1 MVQSVKTWGGFNH
14 KNRRVSIDRTKK
26 GRYTLLDSPAKG
38 FADVTT
44 IETIFPNPRDYDQ
57 NVETLGVCK
66 IESPVRNRDFIDD
79 DERILVT
86 ENVKDLQ
93 RSTERLGVTP
103 SFERAGPHRKIFH
116 DPAWSRVGIV
126 TAGGLCPGLNHVI
139 KGLVEILSFDYGIRT
154 IYGIRY
160 GYAGLVPRHG
170 HEPIMLD
177 TDTVDTI
184 HEQGG
189 TLLGSSRGQQ
199 DIGEIVDTLSRMNIN
214 LLFCIGGDG
223 SLRGARAI
231 AEECKRRNLAVS
243 VLGIPKTIDND
254 LHFVGRSFGFETAV
268 GEATSIIQAA
278 HTEAKGA
285 FNGIGLVKLMG
296 RDSGFIA
303 AYAALA
309 NPVVNF
315 CLIPELDFEMEGPHG
330 LLAALER
337 RFDRY
342 KDHAVIVVAE
352 GAGQRHIADEPER
365 KDASGNILKKDIGD
379 YLKQRI
385 TDHFK
390 KAKKE
395 ASVKYF
401 DPSYTIRSVPAKG
414 TDAIRCY
421 MLARNAV
428 HAAMAGRTNCVV
440 GNQNDWYTLVPI
452 RLATIDRQKVNLNSD
467 LWRAVLDATGQTIY
481 FGGGTDGG
489 ARP

>member
-1 MVQSVKTWGGFNH
+1 MSLIEKILSSP
-14 KNRRVSIDRTKK
+14 KEYS
-26 GRYTLLDSPAKG
+26 LD
-38 FADVTT
+38 
-44 IETIFPNPRDYDQ
+44 
-57 NVETLGVCK
+57 VETLGTCK

-79 DERILVT
+79 DERILIT
-86 ENVKDLQ
+86 DNAKDLQ
-93 RSTERLGVTP
+93 RAAERLGVTP
-103 SFERAGPHRKIFH
+103 SFERAGPHQKIFH
-116 DPAWSRVGIV
+116 DPSWSRVGIV

-139 KGLVEILSFDYGIRT
+139 KGLVEILSFDYGIKT

-160 GYAGLVPRHG
+160 GYAGLIPRYG
-170 HEPIMLD
+170 YEPVLLD
-177 TDTVDTI
+177 TDRVDTI

-189 TLLGSSRGQQ
+189 TMLGSSRGQQ
-199 DIGEIVDTLSRMNIN
+199 NTGEIVDTLARMNIN

-223 SLRGARAI
+223 SLRCALDI
-231 AEECKRRNLAVS
+231 AEECKRRRLAIS
-243 VLGIPKTIDND
+243 VIGIPKTIDND

-268 GEATSIIQAA
+268 AEATQIIQAA
-278 HTEAKGA
+278 HTEAKGT

-303 AYAALA
+303 AYATLA

-315 CLIPELDFEMEGPHG
+315 CLIPELDFELEGPNG
-330 LLAALER
+330 LLEALSY
-337 RFDRY
+337 RFSRF

-352 GAGQRHIADEPER
+352 GAGQRHIVGEPEHQ
-365 KDASGNILKKDIGD
+365 DASGNILKKDIGE
-379 YLKQRI
+379 YLKRRI

-390 KAKKE
+390 KAKRE
-395 ASVKYF
+395 SSVKYF

-452 RLATIDRQKVNLNSD
+452 RLATIERQKVNLNSD

-481 FGGGTDGG
+481 FSGGLKTNGGVNGTGMLNG
-489 ARP
+489 VMP

>member
-1 MVQSVKTWGGFNH
+1 MTIIEQLFSNPQ
-14 KNRRVSIDRTKK
+14 D
-26 GRYTLLDSPAKG
+26 YTLNA
-38 FADVTT
+38 
-44 IETIFPNPRDYDQ
+44 
-57 NVETLGVCK
+57 ETLGPCK
-66 IESPVRNRDFIDD
+66 IESPVRNRDFIEE

-93 RSTERLGVTP
+93 NASERLGVTP
-103 SFERAGPHRKIFH
+103 SFERAGPHRQIFH

-139 KGLVEILSFDYGIRT
+139 KGLVEILMFDYGIKT

-160 GYAGLVPRHG
+160 GYAGLIPRFG
-170 HEPIMLD
+170 YEPIMLN
-177 TDTVDTI
+177 TDNVDTI
-184 HEQGG
+184 HELGG
-189 TLLGSSRGQQ
+189 TMLGSSRGQQ
-199 DIGEIVDTLSRMNIN
+199 DTGEIVDTLARMNIN

-223 SLRGARAI
+223 SLRCARAI
-231 AEECKRRNLAVS
+231 ADECKSRKLAIS
-243 VLGIPKTIDND
+243 VIGIPKTIDND

-268 GEATSIIQAA
+268 GEATRIIRAA
-278 HTEAKGA
+278 HTEAKGT

-296 RDSGFIA
+296 RDSGFIT
-303 AYAALA
+303 AYASLA

-315 CLIPELDFEMEGPHG
+315 CLIPELDFEMDGPHG
-330 LLAALER
+330 LLAALDY

-352 GAGQRHIADEPER
+352 GAGQRHIEGEPER
-365 KDASGNILKKDIGD
+365 KDASGNVLKKDIGE
-379 YLKQRI
+379 YLRQRI
-385 TDHFK
+385 TDHYK
-390 KAKKE
+390 TTKRE

-401 DPSYTIRSVPAKG
+401 DPSYTIRSVPAQG

-440 GNQNDWYTLVPI
+440 GNQADWYTLVPI

-467 LWRAVLDATGQTIY
+467 LWRAVLDATGQTLY
-481 FGGGTDGG
+481 FSGNPNNNTGNG
-489 ARP
+489 ATR